1 MFNRTDQKA
10 AALKEQIL
18 HDVYEQNLVIAGRK
32 VPPHPHTTTPP
43 SEPPA
48 EKQQAQRLH
57 WPFWLFSMA
66 MVSSLGLA
74 FWKVNPSTNIETT
87 PVFMAVQAAEIDKRK
102 AQQPARD
109 SDPTPQPQVQL
120 AQSPDSPSSVPQSVV
135 LQSPAPQVLSV
146 SLAKNTSALLSD
158 LDEQNLTLPADDPQ
172 EKISV
177 RKNTIKQ
184 LQSLA
189 APTVPLAKLFGLGVK
204 TIVIDPGHGGKDP
217 GATGHLGS
225 VEKDIALDIAKRLR
239 DRLDAYGQYHVL
251 MTREADDFI
260 PLNKRVEFANSHHAD
275 LFISIHINNF
285 PSLETNFVETYYF
298 GPSKNK
304 KVADLA
310 AYENADSKYLY
321 GEFKEMVQ
329 KVGDTLKF
337 QESKDLAEAV
347 QQSLYKN
354 IRVYNKKAKDHG
366 IKTAPFVVLLGI
378 DAPSIL
384 TEVTSLNNDQE
395 EKRLN
400 SPAYRDKIAKFLEKG
415 IVTYL
420 NKTITPGE
428 EQHGAKKEK
437 LAQAQ
442 DK

>member
-1 MFNRTDQKA
+1 MFNRTGRNT
-10 AALKEQIL
+10 AALKDQIL

-32 VPPHPHTTTPP
+32 VPPQPHATTTQG
-43 SEPPA
+43 EPPA
-48 EKQQAQRLH
+48 AKHQTRRLH
-57 WPFWLFSMA
+57 WPIWLFSVA
-66 MVSSLGLA
+66 MVYGLGLT
-74 FWKVNPSTNIETT
+74 FWKLNLNPNVETT
-87 PVFMAVQAAEIDKRK
+87 PAFMTVQAAEIDKLK
-102 AQQPARD
+102 PQQRTQD
-109 SDPTPQPQVQL
+109 TDPNPEPQLQL
-120 AQSPDSPSSVPQSVV
+120 TQSAVTQSSAPQSAV
-135 LQSPAPQVLSV
+135 LQSPAPQYLNV
-146 SLAKNTSALLSD
+146 SLADNTLALLSD
-158 LDEQNLTLPADDPQ
+158 LDEQNPALPGDGPKAKMDSQ
-172 EKISV
+172 K
-177 RKNTIKQ
+177 TAIKQ

-204 TIVIDPGHGGKDP
+204 TIVIDPGH
-217 GATGHLGS
+217 LGS

-239 DRLDAYGQYHVL
+239 DRLEEYGQYHVL
-251 MTREADDFI
+251 MTREADEFI
-260 PLNKRVEFANSHHAD
+260 PLNKRVEFANSHQAD

-285 PSLETNFVETYYF
+285 PSLETNFVETFYF
-298 GPSKNK
+298 GPSGTK

-310 AYENADSKYLY
+310 AYENADSQYRY

-337 QESKDLAEAV
+337 QESKELAEAV
-347 QQSLYKN
+347 QQSLYTN

-384 TEVTSLNNDQE
+384 TEVTSLNNAQE